1 MTILYYFLGD
11 YMKFERLYELR
22 EENNIKQISLADEL
36 NIKQGTY
43 SDYENGVINVPVEAF
58 IKLAKYYNTSADYL
72 LGLTDQK
79 EPYPRKK

>member
-1 MTILYYFLGD
+1 MYYFIGD
-11 YMKFERLYELR
+11 SMKFERLYELR
-22 EENNIKQISLADEL
+22 ETNNLKQITVADVL

-58 IKLAKYYNTSADYL
+58 IKLAKYYNTSIDYL
-72 LGLTDQK
+72 SGLTDQK